1 MKHPIVLSL
10 VALFT
15 ASTASGQWI
24 GSAPLPGFSL
34 YQVAFPDISAAYITG
49 DLGLMYKSS
58 DAGATWNQISDF
70 GPFSG
75 LYDVDF
81 INANVGFVSANIGVF
96 RTLDGAVTWTAVS
109 AVFGQ
114 QNGLPL
120 AKVKIT
126 GEKIYSTF
134 ASNDTSY
141 FVRSDDYGSNW
152 ITVFQKYEVG
162 AQPFVYSM
170 VDSLNGYF
178 INPNELA
185 QVLKTTDGGLS
196 FSDTLMVTN
205 GDIVLQQEYD
215 FTDLQHGYNYGSSG
229 SFSHPTRTWNTGTFY
244 FPIDLDGFGVL
255 PVLDMDYRTS
265 KLFVSSLYGKIFYS
279 TNHGSQWTE
288 QATPVSTPITSI
300 AFADEDHGIAVGANK
315 VIYTSTGGTVSVGEI
330 TPSIDLTIY
339 PNPAAGQIYIK
350 SDPAVKILRLNILSS
365 NGATVMTIAKPKNVI
380 PTSDLK
386 PGAYLLQ
393 LETAGGTLTRKVEI
407 E

>member
-1 MKHPIVLSL
+1 MKHPVILSL
-10 VALFT
+10 VALLTVTT
-15 ASTASGQWI
+15 ATAQWI

-58 DAGATWNQISDF
+58 DGGATWDQIYDF

-81 INANVGFVSANIGVF
+81 INSNVGFVSANGGVF
-96 RTLDGAVTWTAVS
+96 RTLDGAVTWTAIS
-109 AVFGQ
+109 AAFGQ

-126 GEKIYSTF
+126 GQKIYSTF
-134 ASNDTSY
+134 TRNDTAY

-152 ITVFQKYEVG
+152 TTVFQNYEVD
-162 AQPFVYSM
+162 AQPYVYSM

-185 QVLKTTDGGLS
+185 QVLKTTNGGLS

-244 FPIDLDGFGVL
+244 FPMDLDGFGVL

-265 KLFVSSLYGKIFYS
+265 KLFVSSLYGKIFFS
-279 TNHGSQWTE
+279 TDHGAQWTE
-288 QATPVSTPITSI
+288 QTTPISGPVTSI
-300 AFADEDHGIAVGANK
+300 AFANEDQGIAVSGHN
-315 VIYTSTGGTVSVGEI
+315 VIHTSNGGTVSVSE
-330 TPSIDLTIY
+330 LTAPMGVNIY
-339 PNPAAGQIYIK
+339 PNPASGQIHIE
-350 SDPAVKILRLNILSS
+350 SDPGVQILQLSVISS
-365 NGATVMTIAKPKNVI
+365 NGETVLTIHKPTNII
-380 PTSDLK
+380 PTAQLK
-386 PGAYLLQ
+386 PGVYLVRLG
-393 LETAGGTLTRKVEI
+393 TADGTLTRKVEI

>member
-1 MKHPIVLSL
+1 MKHPVILSL
-10 VALFT
+10 VALLTVTT
-15 ASTASGQWI
+15 ATAQWI

-49 DLGLMYKSS
+49 DLGFMYKST
-58 DAGATWNQISDF
+58 DAGATWNQIYDF

-81 INANVGFVSANIGVF
+81 INSNVGFVSANGGVF
-96 RTLDGAVTWTAVS
+96 RTLDGAVTWTPVS
-109 AVFGQ
+109 AAFGQ
-114 QNGLPL
+114 QTGLPL

-152 ITVFQKYEVG
+152 TTVFQKYELG

-178 INPNELA
+178 INPNVLE

-279 TNHGSQWTE
+279 TDHGSQWTE
-288 QATPVSTPITSI
+288 QATPVSNPVTSV
-300 AFADEDHGIAVGANK
+300 AFADEDHGIAVCAGQ
-315 VIYTSTGGTVSVGEI
+315 VIYTSNGGTVSVAEI
-330 TPSIDLTIY
+330 NAPMDLNIY
-339 PNPAAGQIYIK
+339 PNPSAGQIYIE
-350 SDPAVKILRLNILSS
+350 SEQGVKILRLTVISS
-365 NGATVMTIAKPKNVI
+365 NGAMVLSIEKPTNVI
-380 PTSDLK
+380 PTGDLK